1 MRTTIQ
7 HTSKIVSAAWLF
19 ILILSG
25 CGQTELEG
33 LLPDS
38 DDSSTGEPVE
48 LRISLA
54 DSPEYNNETTSTPAT
69 RSGEPLIGEWVKVNS
84 FSATRSANEYEGPA
98 IAAMEL
104 FEDSVSGTPQT
115 RANMATGYYFRLIA
129 FRKVDKDSYVF
140 QSVADYTANGASAP
154 VLQQGNMGIFPIGQT
169 YRFVA
174 YSFNNTSPMGALPST
189 YTWNSSAISIPNLS
203 NDFMTFVSG
212 EIKLSGETFALPVSF
227 THQLCKLTIKII
239 ATGFDSNTFTNCTGV
254 YIEQGGNSSTW
265 TVGASVITANT
276 NNTAT
281 FNIDPNNTT
290 TSTRIVPFASART
303 ITVHFGTLSVGGK
316 NANNTDI
323 TSSQSVKLLAGK
335 SYTMTVQF
343 KKKMGNQVPSGDIDL
358 TGNGCTA
365 QDKTDLSKL
374 TWADGNLKSTGG
386 AGSKD
391 YVWTTTTDYG
401 YYYTWNSAYTGNT
414 SSTGTDP
421 CKELSEAVYGTGWRT
436 PSNNELT
443 KLSRCTNKTITNGGM
458 WFMNSSKGLFLP
470 LAGCRNL
477 RNGSGTTATLGAG
490 SEGDYW
496 SSDALNRDNGYCL
509 YFGSGNSTVSNYTKT
524 LGFSVRCVKGP
535 V

>member
-84 FSATRSANEYEGPA
+84 FSATRSAEEYEGPA

-115 RANMATGYYFRLIA
+115 RAIMATGYYFRLIA
-129 FRKVDKDSYVF
+129 FKKVGANYVF

-154 VLQQGNMGIFPIGQT
+154 VLKQGKMILPMGQT

-174 YSFNNTSPMGALPST
+174 YSFNNSSPIGALLST
-189 YTWNSSAISIPNLS
+189 YTWDSTAISIPDLS

-343 KKKMGNQVPSGDIDL
+343 KKKPGNQVPSGDIDL

-386 AGSKD
+386 KGSKN
-391 YVWTTTTDYG
+391 YVWTTTTDLG
-401 YYYTWNSAYTGNT
+401 YYYTWNSAYTGST

-421 CKELSEAVYGTGWRT
+421 CSELDPAVYGSGWRT
-436 PSNNELT
+436 PSKNEFT
-443 KLSRCTNKTITNGGM
+443 KLARCTDSKMSGSGM
-458 WFMNSSKGLFLP
+458 WFMNATKGLYLPAAGFRSSKD
-470 LAGCRNL
+470 
-477 RNGSGTTATLGAG
+477 GSGTTATNRAG
-490 SEGDYW
+490 LRGYYW
-496 SSDALNRDNGYCL
+496 SSVVANSSEGYSLNFYGGYSNVAGYDNT
-509 YFGSGNSTVSNYTKT
+509 FG
-524 LGFSVRCVKGP
+524 LSVRCVK
-535 V
+535 

>member
-7 HTSKIVSAAWLF
+7 HTCKIVSAAWLF

-54 DSPEYNNETTSTPAT
+54 DNPEYNNETTSTPTT

-84 FSATRSANEYEGPA
+84 FSATRSAEEYEGPA

-115 RANMATGYYFRLIA
+115 RAIMATGYYFRLIA
-129 FRKVDKDSYVF
+129 FKKVGASYVY
-140 QSVADYTANGASAP
+140 QSAADYTANGASAP
-154 VLQQGNMGIFPIGQT
+154 VLKQGNMGIFPTGQT

-174 YSFNNTSPMGALPST
+174 YSFNNSSPMGALLSS
-189 YTWNSSAISIPNLS
+189 YTWNSTAISIPNLS
-203 NDFMTFVSG
+203 YDFMTFDSG
-212 EIKLSGETFALPVSF
+212 DKVVSGETFALPVSF
-227 THQLCKLTIKII
+227 THQLCKLTVKIT
-239 ATGFDSNTFTNCTGV
+239 ATGFDNNTFTNCTGV
-254 YIEQGGNSSTW
+254 YIEQGGNSSSW
-265 TVGASVITANT
+265 TVGASAITADT
-276 NNTAT
+276 DDTAQ
-281 FNIDPNNTT
+281 FDIPNNNTT

-316 NANNTDI
+316 DANNTDI

-343 KKKMGNQVPSGDIDL
+343 KKEMGNQVPSGDINMGG
-358 TGNGCTA
+358 TGCTA

-386 AGSKD
+386 KGSKD
-391 YVWTTTTDYG
+391 YIWATTTDYG

-414 SSTGTDP
+414 SSTNSDP
-421 CKELSEAVYGTGWRT
+421 CSELNPAVYGTGWRT
-436 PSNNELT
+436 PSNNEYT
-443 KLSRCTNKTITNGGM
+443 KLARCTDKQLTNKGM
-458 WFMNSSKGLFLP
+458 WFMNSSIGLFLP
-470 LAGCRNL
+470 AAGIRTYSV
-477 RNGSGTTATLGAG
+477 GSGTSPTLRAG
-490 SEGDYW
+490 TEGDYW
-496 SSDALNRDNGYCL
+496 SSDAASNSKGYCWRF
-509 YFGSGNSTVSNYTKT
+509 YSGFTEVYGYAKES
-524 LGFSVRCVKGP
+524 GFSVRCVKGTKQ
-535 V
+535 

>member
-33 LLPDS
+33 LLPAS

-84 FSATRSANEYEGPA
+84 FSATRSAEEYEGPA

-104 FEDSVSGTPQT
+104 FEDSVSSTPQT

-129 FRKVDKDSYVF
+129 FKKVDANNYVY
-140 QSVADYTANGASAP
+140 QSAADYTANGASAP
-154 VLQQGNMGIFPIGQT
+154 VLKQGNMGIFPIGQT

-174 YSFNNTSPMGALPST
+174 YSFNNSAAMGTLPDT
-189 YTWNSSAISIPNLS
+189 YTWNSTSISIPNLS
-203 NDFMTFVSG
+203 NDFMTFDSG
-212 EIKLSGETFALPVSF
+212 DKVVSGETFALPVSF
-227 THQLCKLTIKII
+227 THQLCKLTVKIS

-254 YIEQGGNSSTW
+254 YIKQGGNSSTW
-265 TVGASVITANT
+265 IVGASAITADT
-276 NNTAT
+276 VDTAQ
-281 FNIDPNNTT
+281 FDIPNNNTT

-316 NANNTDI
+316 PANNTDI

-335 SYTMTVQF
+335 TYTMTVQF
-343 KKKMGNQVPSGDIDL
+343 KKKMGNQVPIVDINMCSGSD
-358 TGNGCTA
+358 A
-365 QDKTDLSKL
+365 TDLSML

-386 AGSKD
+386 KGSKD
-391 YVWTTTTDYG
+391 YVWTTTTDFG
-401 YYYTWNSAYTGNT
+401 YYYTWNSAYTGDT
-414 SSTGTDP
+414 SITNSDP
-421 CKELSEAVYGTGWRT
+421 CSELDPAVYGIGWRT
-436 PSNNELT
+436 PSKNELLT
-443 KLSRCTNKTITNGGM
+443 LSRCTNKTIINGGM
-458 WFMNSSKGLFLP
+458 WFMNSGKGLFLP
-470 LAGCRNL
+470 AAGYRDYNV
-477 RNGSGTTATLGAG
+477 GSGITASYYGG
-490 SEGDYW
+490 SEGYYW
-496 SSDALNRDNGYCL
+496 SDNGGNGYGL
-509 YFGSGNSTVSNYTKT
+509 RFYSGYTSVGGYTKT
-524 LGFSVRCVKGP
+524 RGYSVRCVQ
-535 V
+535 